1 MLSHLHFMRAT
12 NTKVNKNYM
21 SLNSIIQA
29 MDTSGVKDDVVA
41 PLEDEQS
48 DGTVSDSD
56 VEFVETPAP
65 FRDAILLSDA
75 SVPH

>member
-1 MLSHLHFMRAT
+1 MLSHLHFMKAT
-12 NTKVNKNYM
+12 NKKVNKNYM

-56 VEFVETPAP
+56 VAFVVAPAP
-65 FRDAILLSDA
+65 IRDAILLSDA